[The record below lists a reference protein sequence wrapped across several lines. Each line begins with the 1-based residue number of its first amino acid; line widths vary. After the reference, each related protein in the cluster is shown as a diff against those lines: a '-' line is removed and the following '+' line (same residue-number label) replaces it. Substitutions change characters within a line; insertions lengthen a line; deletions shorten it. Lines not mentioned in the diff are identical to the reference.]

1 MIIRK
6 RKMMKV
12 KAARMYG
19 PHDLRVEEI
28 ELPDLKPNQILIKL
42 KACGICGSDIACF
55 LGQSTEGRY
64 DIAPYTPGHEWAGQ
78 AVKVGS
84 DVRTIKPGNKVVGDC
99 LCACFR
105 CDNCKDGKMPSV
117 CENMD
122 EVGFRPDSFGGMA
135 EYMITDEEFTHV
147 IPDDW
152 SYEMGAL
159 VENFNVGYW
168 GVWGNKLDPDAQDI
182 CVIIGAGTIGL
193 SAAMS
198 CKASNATVIVVD
210 PVESRRENAYKYGAD
225 YTLDPTAC
233 DVAEEVRK
241 LSNGVGASLLV
252 ECSGSDAGIA
262 SVFEIAA
269 PSARIGVI
277 GHSHERMVPI
287 KWERIIWK
295 TLTVK
300 GSAGTKFWFPRTIRF
315 MSKIK
320 DQYDFNGLVSHRFN
334 FNDIHDAFDFA
345 INNKAI
351 TQKVMLMFD
360 D

>member
-1 MIIRK
+1 
-6 RKMMKV
+6 MKI

-19 PHDLRVEEI
+19 PHDLRMEEL
-28 ELPDLKPNQILIKL
+28 ELPELKESQILIKL
-42 KACGICGSDIACF
+42 KACGICGSDLACF

-78 AVKVGS
+78 VVQVGS
-84 DVRTIKPGNKVVGDC
+84 GVTSIKPGNKVVGDC
-99 LCACFR
+99 VCACYR

-117 CENMD
+117 CQNMD
-122 EVGFRPDSFGGMA
+122 EVGFLPTSYGGMA
-135 EYMITDEEFTHV
+135 EYMITDEAYTYV

-152 SYEMGAL
+152 TYEMGAL

-168 GVWGNKLDPDAQDI
+168 GVWGNKFDPDAQDD

-210 PVESRRENAYKYGAD
+210 PVASRRENAKKYGAD
-225 YTLDPTAC
+225 YTFDPTTC

-241 LSNGVGASLLV
+241 LTGGRGASLLV

-262 SVFEIAA
+262 SCFEIAA
-269 PSARIGVI
+269 PNARIAAI

-287 KWERIIWK
+287 KWERVIWK

-320 DQYDFNGLVSHRFN
+320 DTYDFNGLVSHSFN
-334 FNDIHDAFDFA
+334 FKDLHEAFDFA
-345 INNKAI
+345 LNNKEI
-351 TQKVMLMFD
+351 TQKVMLTFD
-360 D
+360 E

>member
-1 MIIRK
+1 
-6 RKMMKV
+6 MKTI
-12 KAARMYG
+12 AARMYG

-28 ELPDLKPNQILIKL
+28 ELPELKPNQILIQL
-42 KACGICGSDIACF
+42 KACGICGSDLSCF

-78 AVKVGS
+78 AVQVGS
-84 DVRTIKPGNKVVGDC
+84 AVTSIKAGNKVVGDC
-99 LCACFR
+99 LCPCYR

-122 EVGFRPDSFGGMA
+122 EVGFLPTSAGGMA
-135 EYMITDEEFTHV
+135 YYMITNEEYTHV

-168 GVWGNKLDPDAQDI
+168 GVWGNHLDPDAQDI

-210 PVESRRENAYKYGAD
+210 PLESRRENAKKYGAD
-225 YTLDPTAC
+225 YTIDPTAC
-233 DVAEEVRK
+233 DVAEEVRR
-241 LSNGVGASLLV
+241 LTNSDGATVLV

-262 SVFEIAA
+262 SCFEIAA
-269 PSARIGVI
+269 PGARIAAI

-287 KWERIIWK
+287 KWERVIWK
-295 TLTVK
+295 TLTIK

-315 MSKIK
+315 MSRIK
-320 DQYDFNGLVSHRFN
+320 NTYDFDGLVSHKFN
-334 FNDIHDAFDFA
+334 FKEIHEAFDFA
-345 INNKAI
+345 LNNKAI
-351 TQKVMLMFD
+351 TQKVMLTFE
-360 D
+360 